1 MTQLVLALN
10 SGSSSLKASLLEGRV
25 RHMSCLAEM
34 LGTPNSVVH
43 MVLDDDLVE
52 EQQPNLSHEQVLRII
67 VDHLKDRD
75 VLQHIVAVG
84 HRVVHGGTI
93 FTDSAIMEE
102 ENLQKL
108 DTIEQLAPLHNPTNV
123 AGIRWMRAILPEV
136 PSVAIFDT
144 SFHSTIPEKAYTYP
158 LPKAYRD
165 LGMRK
170 FGFHGTS
177 VKFVSHRV
185 TEILQMF
192 RPENSKDFNMVV
204 CHLGSGA
211 SVTAVVGERSM
222 DTSMGF
228 TPLAGLMMGTR
239 CGSVDPSVVGFACE
253 TLGKTVEEVMSDFNS
268 RSGLKGMVDDGDSY
282 DMRALLQRKQDGDPK
297 ATLALDMF
305 LYRLAQHIAAS
316 MIALQGPLDALVFT
330 AGIGE
335 HSAEIRQR
343 TMELLKPVLP
353 QVELDEDRNNNDG
366 DGSMGVLSKEG
377 TWPLVLDIPTD
388 EEAMIGCEC
397 LRLLKKNSY

>member
-1 MTQLVLALN
+1 
-10 SGSSSLKASLLEGRV
+10 
-25 RHMSCLAEM
+25 
-34 LGTPNSVVH
+34 
-43 MVLDDDLVE
+43 
-52 EQQPNLSHEQVLRII
+52 
-67 VDHLKDRD
+67 
-75 VLQHIVAVG
+75 
-84 HRVVHGGTI
+84 
-93 FTDSAIMEE
+93 
-102 ENLQKL
+102 
-108 DTIEQLAPLHNPTNV
+108 
-123 AGIRWMRAILPEV
+123 
-136 PSVAIFDT
+136 
-144 SFHSTIPEKAYTYP
+144 
-158 LPKAYRD
+158 
-165 LGMRK
+165 
-170 FGFHGTS
+170 
-177 VKFVSHRV
+177 
-185 TEILQMF
+185 
-192 RPENSKDFNMVV
+192 
-204 CHLGSGA
+204 
-211 SVTAVVGERSM
+211 M